1 MGRFRRPQTGRR
13 RKRQRRRKGSS
24 FEKSDSIAAAG
35 ALVMC
40 VVVRVQATS
49 TDGDPL
55 RPYRWQIGGQLAVKR
70 LPASRESPP
79 APRPANRII
88 AVPKLGRKGAGQR
101 VAGRQRA
108 TSKRGRLNCEVSRHY
123 KEGGGEEDG
132 EAEEALVLSVP

>member
-1 MGRFRRPQTGRR
+1 
-13 RKRQRRRKGSS
+13 
-24 FEKSDSIAAAG
+24 
-35 ALVMC
+35 MC
-40 VVVRVQATS
+40 VVGRVQDDGDRQTA
-49 TDGDPL
+49 GDPL

-108 TSKRGRLNCEVSRHY
+108 TSKRGRLNFEVSRHY
-123 KEGGGEEDG
+123 KEGEGEKDGGT
-132 EAEEALVLSVP
+132 EEALVLSVP

>member
-1 MGRFRRPQTGRR
+1 
-13 RKRQRRRKGSS
+13 
-24 FEKSDSIAAAG
+24 
-35 ALVMC
+35 MC
-40 VVVRVQATS
+40 VVFRVQATS

-88 AVPKLGRKGAGQR
+88 AVPKLGRKGQR

-108 TSKRGRLNCEVSRHY
+108 TSKRGRLNFEVSRHY
-123 KEGGGEEDG
+123 KEGEGEKDGGL
-132 EAEEALVLSVP
+132 EEALVISVP